1 MSNSFH
7 DFVRLHLSP
16 ADPAETAGL
25 KPVTIRLTPSQIGHL
40 GFLASQLNI
49 TRQALMHEMICQ
61 GIDAVFSEI
70 LSLSDSDDAREQA
83 IQAFH
88 DAADRE
94 NQQ

>member
-7 DFVRLHLSP
+7 DFVRLHLIPS
-16 ADPAETAGL
+16 DPVETAGL

-61 GIDAVFSEI
+61 GIEGVISEI
-70 LSLSDSDDAREQA
+70 LGFCDSDDSRHEFLDGLRGAS
-83 IQAFH
+83 
-88 DAADRE
+88 DLE